1 MVKGLSI
8 LCAKEALK
16 VGCEKY
22 IELSTGQVYKPGKKA
37 RKEDA
42 DKKPWTSLAK
52 YKLEAEEE
60 LLKMKD
66 LPLII
71 LRPSII
77 YGPGDI
83 NGLLPRIICGST
95 YVHTKGNMKLL
106 WTSELRINSVHVVDV
121 AKAIIFCFQKAK
133 VGSIYNLSDGSDLSQ
148 GSFNKILEEIFGI
161 KTSFF
166 GQILSTLAQTKIKEA
181 VEAANESHMNP
192 WYEMLKDAN
201 INHTPLSP
209 YLDEELLLN
218 NSLAV
223 DGSAITKV
231 GFEYTHPK
239 INLDLIN
246 EEIKYWQELNY
257 FPKIKK
263 E

>member
-1 MVKGLSI
+1 VKNI
-8 LCAKEALK
+8 L
-16 VGCEKY
+16 KY
-22 IELSTGQVYKPGKKA
+22 QLGKFINLEKKA

-42 DKKPWTSLAK
+42 ALKPWTNLAK

-95 YVHTKGNMKLL
+95 YTHTKGNMKLL
-106 WTSELRINSVHVVDV
+106 WTSELRINCVHVTDV
-121 AKAIIFCFQKAK
+121 AKAILFCFQKAK
-133 VGSIYNLSDGSDLSQ
+133 VGSIFNLSDSSDLSQ

-166 GQILSTLAQTKIKEA
+166 GSILSTLAQTKIKEA

-192 WYEMLKDAN
+192 WYEMLKHAD

-218 NSLAV
+218 NSLAI
-223 DGSAITKV
+223 DGTAIEKN
-231 GFEYTHPK
+231 GFKYTIPK
-239 INLDLIN
+239 ITIDLVN
-246 EEIKYWQELNY
+246 EEIKYWQDLKF